1 MKFIWNLT
9 KHRDALLFVALAFVW
24 GTSFMAIK
32 SGLSEL
38 PPVLFAALRY
48 DVAGLLLFAVAL
60 SRTDRW
66 LPRGRDEWTL
76 VGVGGV
82 LVIGLHFG
90 LLFTGQQ
97 YVTSAT
103 GAIIMSTT
111 PMLTPLFAWFL
122 LPDERIGRP
131 GMLGVLFGLAGV
143 VVVANPDPTA
153 LGGQFLGVVL
163 MLLSAVSFAFGAVL
177 TDRLPGRLPL
187 STAQAWTML
196 AGSGLLHVLHV
207 VLGEPSITTVQWSGD
222 VLLSLAYLAVAA
234 GAGGFLVYFHL
245 LDRLGPT
252 EVSLV
257 NYAVPVF
264 AALAGW
270 ALLGE
275 SITAATVGGFA
286 LICSGFALMKWDVVF
301 PRLVRAQ
308 ARLGRGYLSENVYIP
323 DSPAQTRTESHTQS
337 QSTGHAYPG
346 DD

>member
-1 MKFIWNLT
+1 MKAISNLT
-9 KHRDALLFVALAFVW
+9 KHRDVLLFVALAFVW

-48 DVAGLLLFAVAL
+48 DIAGVLLLAVAL
-60 SRTDRW
+60 SQTDRW
-66 LPRGRDEWTL
+66 LPQTRDEWTL

-103 GAIIMSTT
+103 GAIILSTT
-111 PMLTPLFAWFL
+111 PMLTPLFAWLL
-122 LPDERIGRP
+122 LPDERIGLA

-143 VVVANPDPTA
+143 VAVANPDPAA
-153 LGGQFLGVVL
+153 LGGQFVGVA
-163 MLLSAVSFAFGAVL
+163 LLFLAAVSFAFGAVL
-177 TDRLPGRLPL
+177 TKRLPGHLPL
-187 STAQAWTML
+187 ATTQAWTML
-196 AGSGLLHVLHV
+196 LGASLLHVLHV
-207 VLGEPSITTVQWSGD
+207 VLGEPTLATVRWSAD
-222 VLLSLAYLAVAA
+222 VLLSLGYLAVVA

-245 LDRLGPT
+245 LDRLGPV
-252 EVSLV
+252 EISLV
-257 NYAVPVF
+257 NYAVPIF

-275 SITAATVGGFA
+275 TITAGTVGGFG
-286 LICSGFALMKWDVVF
+286 LILAGFTLMKWDVVF
-301 PRLVRAQ
+301 GRVVCLE
-308 ARLGRGYLSENVYIP
+308 ARFSRGYTAENVYVP
-323 DSPAQTRTESHTQS
+323 DAPARSG
-337 QSTGHAYPG
+337 GHAYLS

>member
-1 MKFIWNLT
+1 MKLVSNLAD
-9 KHRDALLFVALAFVW
+9 HRDALLFVALAFVW

-32 SGLSEL
+32 SGLSAL

-48 DVAGLLLFAVAL
+48 DVAGALLFAVAL

-66 LPRGRDEWTL
+66 LPRTREEWTL

-103 GAIIMSTT
+103 GAIILSTT
-111 PMLTPLFAWFL
+111 PMLTPLFAWLL
-122 LPDERIGRP
+122 LPDEGIGLA
-131 GMLGVLFGLAGV
+131 GTLGILFGLAGV
-143 VVVANPDPTA
+143 VAVANPDPAA
-153 LGGQFLGVVL
+153 LGGQFVGVAL
-163 MLLSAVSFAFGAVL
+163 LFLSAVSFAFGAVL
-177 TDRLPGRLPL
+177 TKRLPGELPL
-187 STAQAWTML
+187 ATTQAWMML
-196 AGSGLLHVLHV
+196 LGAGLLHVLHV
-207 VLGEPSITTVQWSGD
+207 ALDEPAVSTVDWSVT
-222 VLLSLAYLAVAA
+222 VLLSLGYLAVVA

-252 EVSLV
+252 EISLV

-275 SITAATVGGFA
+275 TITLTTVGGFV
-286 LICSGFALMKWDVVF
+286 LILTGFTLMKWQAVFSHVV
-301 PRLVRAQ
+301 RLE
-308 ARLGRGYLSENVYIP
+308 ARLGRGHTVENVYVP
-323 DSPAQTRTESHTQS
+323 DAPARSG
-337 QSTGHAYPG
+337 GHGYPG